1 MNIPPFFFLYFL
13 FIYFLFIFTIL
24 LPDNLL
30 KHFDIKDQVINVKV
44 FEQIIREEYG
54 KDNLLKHFDIK
65 DQVISDI
72 CDLASLYFSF
82 PACVIPFNV
91 YVAVAEMPAA
101 WVSLKSPTFWGY
113 LFFSY
118 LQQIGHRLESW

>member
-30 KHFDIKDQVINVKV
+30 KHFDIKDQVI
-44 FEQIIREEYG
+44 
-54 KDNLLKHFDIK
+54 
-65 DQVISDI
+65 SDI

-82 PACVIPFNV
+82 SACVIPFNV